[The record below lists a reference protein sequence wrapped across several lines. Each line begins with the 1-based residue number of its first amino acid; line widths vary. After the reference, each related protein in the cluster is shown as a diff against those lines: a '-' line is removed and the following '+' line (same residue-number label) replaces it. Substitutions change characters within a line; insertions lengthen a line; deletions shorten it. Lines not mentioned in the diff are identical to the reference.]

1 MKKTVL
7 GLLFLSLTLL
17 SSCGLNPDKSEL
29 TFNDHSQSG
38 ANEIKVEEK
47 HDEVQ
52 ETDAQFLA
60 IKKNLID
67 VSCLKCHNADQKRH
81 SNLTSRAV
89 VLANADDMLYRMTDA
104 WTVGADK
111 MPPRGNTVAP
121 EVIKEF
127 RTWKS
132 DTQFANLQKK
142 LFEVS
147 CLKCHSASQTRHS
160 NLTSKDV
167 VLEHYED
174 IIYKTTKAFDEGNK
188 PMPPVGKGT
197 RVSEEL
203 IKELQKWKESL

>member
-1 MKKTVL
+1 M
-7 GLLFLSLTLL
+7 GLLFLSVVSSL
-17 SSCGLNPDKSEL
+17 SSCGLSGDKSNL
-29 TFNDHSQSG
+29 SFASG
-38 ANEIKVEEK
+38 SKSKTDQISVKPAKEA
-47 HDEVQ
+47 
-52 ETDAQFLA
+52 ETDTQFLA
-60 IKKNLID
+60 IRKNLID
-67 VSCLKCHNADQKRH
+67 VSCIKCHNATQTKH
-81 SNLTSRAV
+81 TNLTSRDV
-89 VLANADDMLYRMTDA
+89 VLENADDMLYRMTDA

-111 MPPRGNTVAP
+111 MPPRGNAVAP

-147 CLKCHSASQTRHS
+147 CLKCHGASQTRHT

-167 VLEHYED
+167 VLENYEE

-188 PMPPVGKGT
+188 PMPPLGKGT